1 MERSQASNREFGKRR
16 EPHRVTIARNGY
28 VRSFTISPWAAGLVS
43 GVGALFAIGY
53 IGATA
58 YLVLRDDLIRTSTE
72 KQAALQLTYED
83 RIANLRAQIDRLTS
97 RRVLDKK
104 SIEEKVDDLIV
115 RQRDLDE
122 RQARVSALLEMA
134 AKSGIKLSLSGQ
146 VPGRKPEAP
155 VLAAGDPS
163 GQDDTGIGGTNEP
176 IEIAPALGLRGT
188 TSAPIVVPA
197 DKRASAAA
205 EDREN
210 LFVQVNETLNRMDDE
225 AHLALDVIA
234 VSAEQDIETIEQ
246 TAGSLGLRLAGK
258 PASAESGT
266 GGPFEAFDDDAFDS
280 RLERAER
287 ALADLERV
295 KEAARGIPLS
305 RPIEGAKISSS
316 FGPRLD
322 PFLRRLAMHTGIDLR
337 APGGTKVHASAPGK
351 VVSAGRNGGYGL
363 MVEIE
368 HPSGLT
374 SRYAHMRKLLVSEG
388 EEVDTGDVLG
398 LVGSTGRSTGPH
410 LHYEIRV
417 NGEATDPRR
426 FVQAGKELASI
437 LDY

>member
-1 MERSQASNREFGKRR
+1 MARSQATNRQFGKRR
-16 EPHRVTIARNGY
+16 EPHRVTIARGGY
-28 VRSFTISPWAAGLVS
+28 VRSFTISPWAAGLIS
-43 GVGALFAIGY
+43 SLGALFAIGY

-72 KQAALQLTYED
+72 RQSALQLTYED

-104 SIEEKVDDLIV
+104 SIEEKVDDLLD
-115 RQRDLDE
+115 RQKDLDE

-146 VPGRKPEAP
+146 IPGRKPDAP
-155 VLAAGDPS
+155 DVAAADGAQQEDA
-163 GQDDTGIGGTNEP
+163 GIGGTSEP

-188 TSAPIVVPA
+188 TTAPVVVPV
-197 DKRASAAA
+197 DKRAAASA
-205 EDREN
+205 ERDK
-210 LFVQVNETLNRMDDE
+210 LFVQVDETLHRMDDE

-234 VSAEQDIETIEQ
+234 VSAEQDIVAIKE
-246 TAGSLGLRLAGK
+246 TAGTLGLRLVGDAPSG
-258 PASAESGT
+258 ATGT
-266 GGPFEAFDDDAFDS
+266 GGPFEALDEDGFET

-287 ALADLERV
+287 AIAELERI
-295 KEAARGIPLS
+295 KAAARGIPLA
-305 RPIEGAKISSS
+305 RPIEGARISSS
-316 FGPRLD
+316 YGPRLD

-337 APGGTKVHASAPGK
+337 APGGTKVHASAQGK

-388 EEVDTGDVLG
+388 ETVEAGDVLG

-426 FVQAGKELASI
+426 FVQAGKDLASI